1 MPDLNQLG
9 HGLSHDLYNSGLPAS
24 EALEVLTIAM
34 SDMILSTTMS
44 ERRQQE
50 WIDEIAEALTC
61 GVSLG
66 LREARRLSERLS
78 H

>member
-50 WIDEIAEALTC
+50 
-61 GVSLG
+61 
-66 LREARRLSERLS
+66 
-78 H
+78 